1 MDNPVFLDTI
11 FLARIWHRSGA
22 EGKIMAESQEHRGG
36 GNKKGTRASF
46 GNVRKLRSGRFQAR
60 FTGPDGQQHLGP
72 TTFETKGDAQAWLA
86 IQSAAITE
94 HRWRPPAPEAP
105 QDLPTFKQYS
115 TEWLAARELKPRT
128 RDEYRKMLGLPKP
141 GADEVAAP
149 TRKGTRRATTLFE
162 RWGEVPL
169 DLITAS
175 DVRAWYAQLDPT
187 KPTQRAHL
195 YALLRTV
202 LGTAVEHGLLD
213 VNPCTVRGAGRTKR
227 VRRIE
232 PATIEELAAIQKA
245 LDPRYH
251 ALVDVAAWCAL
262 RWGELTEL
270 RRKDLD
276 LTKGVVRV
284 RRGVTW
290 VAGESI
296 VGPPKSSAGVRD
308 VTIPPHIIDG
318 LTSHLKEYS
327 EPGAEGLVFPAHG
340 GGHLSHGTFYKHWR
354 KARAAAGRPDL
365 RLHDAR
371 HTGAVMA
378 AMAGATLRE
387 LMDRLGHSSPATA
400 LLYQHTADG
409 RAQEL
414 ARKLSQMAQG
424 GGAV

>member
-1 MDNPVFLDTI
+1 M
-11 FLARIWHRSGA
+11 
-22 EGKIMAESQEHRGG
+22 EQESPHRGG
-36 GNKKGTRASF
+36 GNKRGTRASF
-46 GNVRKLRSGRFQAR
+46 GNVRKLTSGRFQAR
-60 FTGPDGQQHLGP
+60 FTGPDGREHLGP
-72 TTFETKGDAQAWLA
+72 TTFETKQDANAWLA

-94 HRWRPPAPEAP
+94 HRWRPPAP
-105 QDLPTFKQYS
+105 DLPKEVPTFREYA
-115 TEWLAARELKPRT
+115 TGWLAARELKPRT

-141 GADEVAAP
+141 AGDTQRKDQRSAAV
-149 TRKGTRRATTLFE
+149 TLFD
-162 RWGEVPL
+162 RWGTVPL
-169 DLITAS
+169 DLITAA
-175 DVRAWYAQLDPT
+175 DVRGWYSTLDAK

-202 LGTAVEHGLLD
+202 LGTAVEHGQLNL
-213 VNPCTVRGAGRTKR
+213 NPCTVRGAGRAKR
-227 VRRIE
+227 ARRIQ
-232 PATIEELAAIQKA
+232 PATLDELAAIQLS
-245 LDPRYH
+245 LDDRYH

-276 LTKGVVRV
+276 LATGVIRV
-284 RRGVTW
+284 RRGVTR
-290 VAGESI
+290 
-296 VGPPKSSAGVRD
+296 VGTEAVVGTPKSQAGIRD

-318 LTSHLKEYS
+318 LKAHLNEFA
-327 EPGAEGLVFPAHG
+327 EPGAEGLIFPAVG

-354 KARAAAGRPDL
+354 KAREAAGRPDL

-414 ARKLSQMAQG
+414 ARRLSQMAAREQ
-424 GGAV
+424 